1 MKKNMKKIIIGIIA
15 ISIIFVFII
24 VWINNNK
31 NSYTRPNYDYIAII
45 YHSEMLGIDAGT
57 DYIYYIYQSDKN
69 DNEYFYIKS
78 KSNITIA
85 GSSEKDDIGSGSL
98 KSKNDLRKIK
108 KDIEKDSQK
117 NSQSYVSY
125 TYINNGINEEYEN
138 INLLG
143 NKLFK

>member
-1 MKKNMKKIIIGIIA
+1 MKKIIIGIVA

-24 VWINNNK
+24 ILINNNK
-31 NSYTRPNYDYIAII
+31 NSYDYIATI

-57 DYIYYIYQSDKN
+57 EYIYYIYQSDKN

-85 GSSEKDDIGSGSL
+85 GSSEKKDVGSGSL
-98 KSKNDLRKIK
+98 KSKNDLRKIQN
-108 KDIEKDSQK
+108 DIEKDSQK

-125 TYINNGINEEYEN
+125 TYIDNGISEEYEN
-138 INLLG
+138 IDLLG

>member
-57 DYIYYIYQSDKN
+57 DYIYYIYQ
-69 DNEYFYIKS
+69 
-78 KSNITIA
+78 
-85 GSSEKDDIGSGSL
+85 
-98 KSKNDLRKIK
+98 
-108 KDIEKDSQK
+108 
-117 NSQSYVSY
+117 
-125 TYINNGINEEYEN
+125 
-138 INLLG
+138 
-143 NKLFK
+143 